1 MDWRPAGLL
10 PIALLGAAVPIVAHA
25 KVYLSIE
32 QSQRDMF
39 GAAPLAPYPVVL
51 TSAQQDKLRDA
62 SSVSLPFQGNRV
74 WKTSDGGW
82 YIVDEVVGKHET
94 ITYAVGVN
102 PDGTVRRVEI
112 LEYRESYGF
121 EVAGEGW
128 LKQFVGKSSDSTI
141 KLGKD
146 IENISGATLSSK
158 HVTDGV
164 KRVMVMVATV
174 LRAH

>member
-1 MDWRPAGLL
+1 MLWRPAGLL
-10 PIALLGAAVPIVAHA
+10 PIALLGAALPVVAQA
-25 KVYLSIE
+25 KVYLSVE
-32 QSQRDMF
+32 QSQHDMF
-39 GAAPLAPYPVVL
+39 GNVALSPAPVIL
-51 TSAQQDKLRDA
+51 TSAQQDALRDA

-74 WKTSDGGW
+74 WKTGDGGW

-94 ITYAVGVN
+94 ITYAVGIN
-102 PDGTVRRVEI
+102 ADGTVRRVEI

-121 EVAGEGW
+121 EVAGDAW
-128 LKQFVGKSSDSTI
+128 LKQFVGKGSDSTV

-164 KRVMVMVATV
+164 KRVLVMYATV
-174 LRAH
+174 LRGH